1 MWIRII
7 LKHIRFPF
15 NWNKTITVYGK
26 TVVSSFHFNFL
37 IRNLLVFVFQKQ
49 FFEMIIQIFK
59 TLSQDVLYVAR
70 YGFRLIKSGSGSLGS
85 YLLLRTGQRIKKRL
99 CGSKRSRP
107 RAERRP
113 CNSFACEAEWVPAAW
128 EDCSANCGKQGKQY
142 RLGGVEPFTVTANS
156 SRGVSSR
163 LLHRCN
169 STGIEEGKQCSRE
182 RISSPN
188 TLTYEKKL
196 AH

>member
-1 MWIRII
+1 M
-7 LKHIRFPF
+7 KHIRFPF
-15 NWNKTITVYGK
+15 NWDKTITVYGK

-142 RLGGVEPFTVTANS
+142 RLGGVEHFTVTANS

>member
-1 MWIRII
+1 M
-7 LKHIRFPF
+7 KHIRFPF
-15 NWNKTITVYGK
+15 NWDKTITVYGK

-70 YGFRLIKSGSGSLGS
+70 YGSRLIKSGSGSLAS

-142 RLGGVEPFTVTANS
+142 RLGGVEHFTVTANS

>member
-1 MWIRII
+1 M
-7 LKHIRFPF
+7 KHIRFPF
-15 NWNKTITVYGK
+15 NWDKTITVYGK

-37 IRNLLVFVFQKQ
+37 TRNLLVFVFQKQ

-70 YGFRLIKSGSGSLGS
+70 YGFRLIKSGSGSLAS
-85 YLLLRTGQRIKKRL
+85 YLRLRTGQRIKKRL

-142 RLGGVEPFTVTANS
+142 RLGGVEHFTVTANS

>member
-70 YGFRLIKSGSGSLGS
+70 YGFRLIKSGSGSLAS
-85 YLLLRTGQRIKKRL
+85 YLRLRTGQRIKKRL

-142 RLGGVEPFTVTANS
+142 RLGGVEHFTVTANS

>member
-1 MWIRII
+1 M
-7 LKHIRFPF
+7 KHIRFPF
-15 NWNKTITVYGK
+15 NWDKTITVYGK

-37 IRNLLVFVFQKQ
+37 TRNLLFFVFQKQ

-70 YGFRLIKSGSGSLGS
+70 YGFRLIKSGSGSLAS
-85 YLLLRTGQRIKKRL
+85 YLRLRTGQRIKKRL

-128 EDCSANCGKQGKQY
+128 EDCSANSGKQGKQY
-142 RLGGVEPFTVTANS
+142 RLGGVEHFTVTANS

>member
-1 MWIRII
+1 
-7 LKHIRFPF
+7 
-15 NWNKTITVYGK
+15 
-26 TVVSSFHFNFL
+26 
-37 IRNLLVFVFQKQ
+37 
-49 FFEMIIQIFK
+49 MIIQIFK

-142 RLGGVEPFTVTANS
+142 RLGGVEHFTVTANS

-188 TLTYEKKL
+188 TLTYEKKISTL
-196 AH
+196 APIMVNSRNSAVQVLAPTAANRRNSAVQGSSLAPTTVCVW

>member
-1 MWIRII
+1 M
-7 LKHIRFPF
+7 KHIRFPF
-15 NWNKTITVYGK
+15 NWDKTITVYGK

-37 IRNLLVFVFQKQ
+37 TRNLLVFVFQKQ

-70 YGFRLIKSGSGSLGS
+70 YGFRLIKSGSGSLAS

-142 RLGGVEPFTVTANS
+142 RSGGVEHFTVTANS

>member
-1 MWIRII
+1 M
-7 LKHIRFPF
+7 KHIRFPF
-15 NWNKTITVYGK
+15 NWDKTITVYGK

-70 YGFRLIKSGSGSLGS
+70 YGFRLIKSGSGSLAS
-85 YLLLRTGQRIKKRL
+85 YLRLRTGQRIKKRL

-142 RLGGVEPFTVTANS
+142 RLGGVEHFTVTANS

>member
-1 MWIRII
+1 M
-7 LKHIRFPF
+7 KHIRFPF
-15 NWNKTITVYGK
+15 NWDKTITVYGK

-37 IRNLLVFVFQKQ
+37 TRNLLVFVFQKQ

-142 RLGGVEPFTVTANS
+142 RLGGVEHFTVTANS

>member
-1 MWIRII
+1 M
-7 LKHIRFPF
+7 KHIRFPF
-15 NWNKTITVYGK
+15 NWDKTITVYGK

-70 YGFRLIKSGSGSLGS
+70 YGFRLIKSGSGSGSLAS
-85 YLLLRTGQRIKKRL
+85 YLRLRTGQRIKKRL

-142 RLGGVEPFTVTANS
+142 RLGGVEHFTVTANS